1 MLHFGIS
8 KKALVSLQR
17 NYRMDK
23 DIALSVKNTY
33 KDFLLPHERKNSIK
47 EYVLHF
53 SKPTYEKQHALKDIS
68 FEVERGEFFGI
79 VGRNGSG
86 KSTLLKIIG
95 GIYKPTKGSVQ
106 VNGSLTPFI
115 ELGIGF
121 NAELGG
127 RDNVF
132 LNGAILGLTRKEVQ
146 NKYNEIVEFAELER
160 FMDQKLKNYSSGMQV
175 RLAFSIAMQAHND
188 ILLIDEVLA
197 VGDERF
203 QRKSIEVFES
213 IKKKRDK
220 TVIFVSHDMQTI
232 QQFCDRTMVIHDS
245 KVKFIGDS
253 ARAAMEYKKLNFPEL
268 AQDVTVD
275 SDSLARKDQRA
286 GTGKVRITKY
296 EVLNEDNNSDNIIP
310 FGKKFSIKFYYQA
323 YEKIEDVVFG
333 VGLKNK
339 NGDSIYG
346 PNTKESKIPLH
357 LKKGEGQIV
366 MNVSENVFSPGTY
379 TLEAGFFNDSQT
391 ISHDYISIKNAIT
404 FVGIERHGYVYIQ
417 PEWII
422 G

>member
-1 MLHFGIS
+1 MT
-8 KKALVSLQR
+8 
-17 NYRMDK
+17 K
-23 DIALSVKNTY
+23 DIALSVNKIY

-53 SKPTYEKQHALKDIS
+53 SKPSYEKQHALKDIS

-95 GIYKPTKGSVQ
+95 SIYQPTKGVVT
-106 VNGSLTPFI
+106 VNGTLTPFI

-121 NAELGG
+121 NAELSG

-146 NKYNEIVEFAELER
+146 KKYDEIVEFAELER

-203 QRKSIEVFES
+203 QRKSIEVFEN
-213 IKKKRDK
+213 IKKKRNK

-232 QQFCDRTMVIHDS
+232 QQFCDRTLVIHDS
-245 KVKFIGDS
+245 KMKFLGDS
-253 ARAAMEYKKLNFPEL
+253 ARAAMEYKKLNFPEVV
-268 AQDVTVD
+268 QDITAS
-275 SDSLARKDQRA
+275 SDSLAKKDQRA
-286 GTGKVRITKY
+286 GTGKVRIIKY
-296 EVLNEDNNSDNIIP
+296 EIINEDSKIDNIVS
-310 FGKKFSIKFYYQA
+310 FGKKFAIKFYYEA
-323 YEKIEDVVFG
+323 NEKLENLVFG

-339 NGDSIYG
+339 KGDSIYG
-346 PNTKESKIPLH
+346 PNTKESQINVN
-357 LKKGEGQIV
+357 LKKGKGLIIMTVVQ
-366 MNVSENVFSPGTY
+366 NVFAPGNY
-379 TLEAGFFNDSQT
+379 TLDAGFFNESQT
-391 ISHDYISIKNAIT
+391 VSHDYVSIKNAIT
-404 FVGIERHGYVYIQ
+404 FVGLERNGYVYIK
-417 PEWII
+417 PEWTIS
-422 G
+422 